1 MSRSILSTTRSFRP
15 TAALVVACLAL
26 LVAMGGTGYASGLIT
41 GKQVKNSSLTGKDV
55 KDAAL
60 TGADVADGGITGA
73 DVTDAGITSADVAND
88 SLTGVDVA
96 AESLTAADVAPD
108 SLGGK
113 VIDEKNLSSVPTA
126 DYAKNADNLDG
137 HSAGYFEPLHG
148 CYQGKVLGFAHVRG
162 NDGTMPATYTASA
175 TFVHAPFNCAEDAE
189 VQVRRIAVGQYRVR
203 FLQNPAYIAMAQ
215 VRTDT
220 DSTDADLCIGIAK
233 ELTPGVDLNAF
244 EVTVTT
250 CDGTSTPRDA
260 NFTLLLP

>member
-1 MSRSILSTTRSFRP
+1 
-15 TAALVVACLAL
+15 
-26 LVAMGGTGYASGLIT
+26 MGGTGYASGLIT

-55 KDAAL
+55 KDATL
-60 TGADVADGGITGA
+60 
-73 DVTDAGITSADVAND
+73 TSADVADNGI
-88 SLTGVDVA
+88 TGVDVA

-113 VIDEKNLSSVPTA
+113 AIDEKNLASVPTA
-126 DYAKNADNLDG
+126 DFAKNADNLDG

-148 CYQGKVLGFAHVRG
+148 CNQGKVLGFAHVRG

-175 TFVHAPFNCAEDAE
+175 TYVHAPFNCAQDAE
-189 VQVRRIAVGQYRVR
+189 VQVRRIAVGQYRVK

-215 VRTDT
+215 VRTDA